1 MVWAWACGK
10 SKFHLIIVSW
20 IDLEANARVSM
31 AWVTRKNSI
40 FDKWIRKPL
49 KIQWFWDEKLI
60 FLFYFLSYIS
70 ISVLYHNREEEHCM
84 RFQHTTVLTSMS
96 PNYDSSVLSPL
107 KNLKLQDPKQIFWK
121 ILCSSFLFFSS
132 CMVHFWLRF
141 KLLLLHYH

>member
-1 MVWAWACGK
+1 M
-10 SKFHLIIVSW
+10 
-20 IDLEANARVSM
+20 
-31 AWVTRKNSI
+31 TRKNSI

-60 FLFYFLSYIS
+60 LLSFLSYIS

-107 KNLKLQDPKQIFWK
+107 KNLKLQDPKQIF
-121 ILCSSFLFFSS
+121 
-132 CMVHFWLRF
+132 
-141 KLLLLHYH
+141 